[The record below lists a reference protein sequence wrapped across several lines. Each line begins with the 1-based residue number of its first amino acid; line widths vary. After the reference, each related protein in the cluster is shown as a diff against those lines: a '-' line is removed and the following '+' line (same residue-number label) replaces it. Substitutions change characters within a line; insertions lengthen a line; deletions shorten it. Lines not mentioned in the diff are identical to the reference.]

1 MTANGQTG
9 AGFSVIIPVYNEA
22 EVIAQT
28 IARTHQVWPE
38 ACIIVV
44 DDGSTDSTADLVK
57 TLDVPHL
64 VLHRYRANR
73 GKGFAVSRGID
84 LAETPFT
91 LQLDADGQFPPEAMP
106 RLAAPL
112 LEGKARVV
120 FCSRYCAGATREA
133 GSVSNAKRLASL
145 LASGFV
151 SVIVRQRLT
160 DVFAGFKCWD
170 TDFVQSLGLAEGGF
184 GYEAELAIKAF
195 YRGGTILEIPIS
207 YAARRVGESKIVF
220 SRDLITVPL
229 SILRVWLV
237 ALWNK

>member
-9 AGFSVIIPVYNEA
+9 AGFSIIIPVYNEA
-22 EVIAQT
+22 AVIVQT
-28 IARTHQVWPE
+28 IARTRQVWPE
-38 ACIIVV
+38 ARLIVV
-44 DDGSTDSTADLVK
+44 DDGSTDHTAEVVKILNVSDLVF
-57 TLDVPHL
+57 
-64 VLHRYRANR
+64 HRYRANR

-91 LQLDADGQFPPEAMP
+91 LQLDADCQFPPEAMP
-106 RLAAPL
+106 VLAAPL
-112 LEGKARVV
+112 LKGKAQVV

-133 GSVSNAKRLASL
+133 GSISPAKRLASL

-151 SVIVRQRLT
+151 SVVIRQRLT
-160 DVFAGFKCWD
+160 DVFAGFKCWE
-170 TDFVQSLGLAEGGF
+170 TAFVQSLGLAEAGF
-184 GYEAELAIKAF
+184 GYEAELAIKAV
-195 YRGGTILEIPIS
+195 RPGGTIFEIPIS

-237 ALWNK
+237 TFWKR